1 MAVKPRNIDILLVDD
16 DPGDVE
22 LTKEGLQAAKM
33 LVTLHVAEDGE
44 KALKFLRKE
53 APYTE
58 AAQPDIV
65 LLDLNMPKKSGL
77 DVLREI
83 KADPALRCIPVVIL
97 TTSEAETD
105 IVKCYDLGANCYIAK
120 PISFA
125 AFTKVVAMIEEFWF
139 TIVKMPPKKMSRDGQ
154 GFL

>member
-1 MAVKPRNIDILLVDD
+1 MVTEPHKIDILLVED

-22 LTKEGLQAAKM
+22 LTKEGLLDAKM

-58 AAQPDIV
+58 AVRPDIV
-65 LLDLNMPKKSGL
+65 LLDLNMPRKSGL
-77 DVLREI
+77 EVLAEI
-83 KADPALRCIPVVIL
+83 KADPLLRAIPVVIL

-105 IVKCYDLGANCYIAK
+105 IVKCYDLGANCYISK
-120 PISFA
+120 PISFE

-139 TIVKMPPKKMSRDGQ
+139 TIVKMPPKK
-154 GFL
+154 